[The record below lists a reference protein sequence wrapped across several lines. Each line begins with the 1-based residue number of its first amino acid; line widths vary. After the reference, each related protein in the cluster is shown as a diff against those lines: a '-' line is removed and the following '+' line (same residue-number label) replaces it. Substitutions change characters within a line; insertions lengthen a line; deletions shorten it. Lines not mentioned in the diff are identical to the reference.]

1 MAQLPPDSSGQLNY
15 SDLEA
20 VPAERSPQA
29 SPQYYDCYPYP
40 IYAGGDEHSLDHTQL
55 QQNERY
61 ASSSTFQLPKET
73 PWFTTH
79 EAHYAP
85 PLKDTVQP
93 DQSAEPLLEPKS
105 NRKRWIWI
113 VVAIVMVVAASAGG
127 VTAGILFTRPTKE
140 SQSIVDSD
148 SG

>member
-1 MAQLPPDSSGQLNY
+1 MAQLPSASSGQLNY

-40 IYAGGDEHSLDHTQL
+40 IYAGEDEHNLDHTQL

-61 ASSSTFQLPKET
+61 ASSSIFQLPKET
-73 PWFTTH
+73 PWLTPH

-85 PLKDTVQP
+85 PLKDTAQTAHSV
-93 DQSAEPLLEPKS
+93 EPLLEPKS

-113 VVAIVMVVAASAGG
+113 TVAAVVAVAAIAGG
-127 VTAGILFTRPTKE
+127 VTGGILFTRPKKE
-140 SQSIVDSD
+140 SQPIVDSE